1 MSWVAPP
8 RGAIPP
14 GDGEIEPFREY
25 SPPVRGLLCLLLGA
39 LVATACATVPR
50 AVSVRTLRIGTPD
63 ARGSACH
70 PVAPDHVV
78 SSAEASHTRFLDPAK
93 INLLIWNTHKGQEA
107 GWLEEFERL
116 SVDQDLLV
124 LQEAYLKD
132 GLRDFLRSRTFAWD
146 LATTFMRYRVETGV
160 MTASPV
166 APTSACVQRTMEP
179 LFSLPKSTLIS
190 RYPIKGSNETLL
202 VGNIHAINFTLGTAA
217 FRSQLDRLASELDA
231 HDGPMIVAGDFNS
244 WSESRLSVLEEVLVD
259 TRSMRQV
266 AFNDKH
272 PREIFGHTVDRVYY
286 RGLTVAKSR
295 VLEAHTSDH
304 APIWV
309 QFTRAGGSTT

>member
-1 MSWVAPP
+1 
-8 RGAIPP
+8 
-14 GDGEIEPFREY
+14 
-25 SPPVRGLLCLLLGA
+25 
-39 LVATACATVPR
+39 VATACATVPR
-50 AVSVRTLRIGTPD
+50 AVSNRTLRIGTPD

-78 SSAEASHTRFLDPAK
+78 SSVSASDAKFLDPTK
-93 INLLIWNTHKGQEA
+93 INLLIWNTHKGQQD

-116 SVDQDLLV
+116 SVGQDLLV

-132 GLRDFLRSRTFAWD
+132 GLRNFLRRRPLAWD
-146 LATTFMRYRVETGV
+146 LATTFMQYRIETGV
-160 MTASPV
+160 MTASAV
-166 APTSACVQRTMEP
+166 APASACVQRTMEP
-179 LFSLPKSTLIS
+179 LLSLPKSTLIS
-190 RYPIKGSNETLL
+190 RYPIEGSDETLL
-202 VGNIHAINFTLGTAA
+202 VGNIHAVNFTLGTAA

-244 WSESRLSVLEEVLVD
+244 WSEARLSILDEVLVAA
-259 TRSMRQV
+259 RAMRQV
-266 AFNDKH
+266 AFDDKH

-286 RGLTVAKSR
+286 RDLKVAKSR

-309 QFTRAGGSTT
+309 QFTRSGESTI